1 MAGDDERAVGDP
13 NADAAFER
21 WRKGVAS
28 VLAKSKRVDVSEL
41 PDAPESLLTTETYD
55 GVPIA
60 PLYGPRDELPE
71 SALPGSY
78 PFVRGASATPD
89 VSRGWFVTARFGDPS
104 TGATDAAAVN
114 RAILDG
120 LNNGVGALWVAV
132 GGDAPAP
139 AELATVLDGVLL
151 DLAPITLDA
160 ADTTAA
166 AEALLAV
173 VDAADVTDRSAIDL
187 RLGAS
192 PLTDAFTGAPA
203 NTDAAVELAVSV
215 ADRPERIRPI
225 TIDATVFHDAGASDI
240 QEVGAAI
247 AAGAE
252 YLRLLTA
259 AGLSVTRALQLVEFR
274 YAATDKQFETIAKL
288 RAARQAWARIA
299 QVCGSPAQGGA
310 PQHVVT
316 SAAMMT
322 QRDPW
327 VNMLRT
333 TVAAFAAG
341 VGGADAVT
349 VLPFDQAIVGGS
361 PGVSRTFAERI
372 ARNTQLLLLE
382 ESHIGAVVDPAGGSW
397 YVEALTA
404 EYAAAAWAYF
414 QGIEAEGGY
423 LAALASGLLERTIA
437 QTRAAREDDINHRR
451 FAITGVNEFP
461 NLAEPD
467 ITAGEVDGRVYRYA
481 SAFEALRDRSDA
493 ILAATGTRPRAR
505 LVPLG
510 TVAEYNGRT
519 TFAGNLLAAGGIEA
533 VTDPADGPSA
543 DAAPITDVAVICG
556 TDKRY
561 ATEGSD
567 TVRDLRHSGVGRI
580 LVAGPAKAF
589 ADAEHRPDGYLTL
602 GMDAIAILTE
612 LLDAAA
618 VDPSGDRVEKES
630 IR

>member
-1 MAGDDERAVGDP
+1 MAGDDNSGS
-13 NADAAFER
+13 DAAFER
-21 WRKGVAS
+21 WRAGVAS

-41 PDAPESLLTTETYD
+41 PDAPESLLTTATYD

-89 VSRGWFVTARFGDPS
+89 VSRGWFVSARFGDPAVGPVDPVS
-104 TGATDAAAVN
+104 VN

-120 LNNGVGALWVAV
+120 LNNGVGALWLSV
-132 GGDAPAP
+132 GDGALAPADLST
-139 AELATVLDGVLL
+139 ALDGVLL

-160 ADTTAA
+160 DDPTAA

-173 VDAADVTDRSAIDL
+173 VDAVDVVDRGGIDL

-192 PLTDAFTGAPA
+192 PLTDAFTGTPPS
-203 NTDAAVELAVSV
+203 TDATVALATSV

-225 TIDATVFHDAGASDI
+225 TVDATAFHDAGASDI

-259 AGLSVTRALQLVEFR
+259 AGLSVTRALQLIEFR

-299 QVCGSPAQGGA
+299 QVCGSPARGGA

-349 VLPFDQAIVGGS
+349 VLPFDQAIVGGA

-382 ESHIGAVVDPAGGSW
+382 ESHIGSVVDPAGGSW

-414 QGIEAEGGY
+414 QGIEADGGY
-423 LAALASGLLERTIA
+423 LAALNSGLLERTIA

-461 NLAEPD
+461 NLGEAD
-467 ITAGEVDGRVYRYA
+467 IPTGEVDGRVHRYA
-481 SAFEALRDRSDA
+481 AAFETLRDRSDA
-493 ILAATGTRPRAR
+493 IAAGGSRPRVR

-533 VTDPADGPSA
+533 VTDPAEA
-543 DAAPITDVAVICG
+543 TDVAVICG

-567 TVRDLRHSGVGRI
+567 TVRDLRAAGVGRI
-580 LVAGPAKAF
+580 LVAGSAKAF
-589 ADAEHRPDGYLTL
+589 AEAEHRPDGYLTL

-612 LLDAAA
+612 LIDQ
-618 VDPSGDRVEKES
+618 VDKEPV
-630 IR
+630 R

>member
-1 MAGDDERAVGDP
+1 MAGDDDRAGSDRTDP
-13 NADAAFER
+13 AADEAFER
-21 WRKGVAS
+21 WRRGVAG

-41 PDAPESLLTTETYD
+41 PDSPESLLTTDTYE

-71 SALPGSY
+71 ASLPGSA

-89 VSRGWFVTARFGDPS
+89 VSRGWFVSARFGDGSPPPE
-104 TGATDAAAVN
+104 TVN
-114 RAILDG
+114 QAILDG
-120 LNNGVGALWVAV
+120 LNNGVGALWLAV
-132 GGDAPAP
+132 GTDALAP
-139 AELATVLDGVLL
+139 SELATALNGVLF
-151 DLAPITLDA
+151 DLAPITLDSDDPA
-160 ADTTAA
+160 AG

-173 VDAADVTDRSAIDL
+173 VDSAAVVDRTAIDL

-192 PLTDAFTGAPA
+192 PLTDAL
-203 NTDAAVELAVSV
+203 AAGGPHPLHVDSATIELAVAV
-215 ADRPERIRPI
+215 AGRPERIRPI
-225 TIDATVFHDAGASDI
+225 TVDATVFHNAGASDV

-252 YLRLLTA
+252 YLRALTA
-259 AGLSVTRALQLVEFR
+259 AGLSVTSALRLIEFR

-299 QVCGSPAQGGA
+299 QVCGSPAEGGA

-349 VLPFDQAIVGGS
+349 VLPFDQAIRGGF
-361 PGVSRTFAERI
+361 PGISRTFAERI

-414 QGIEAEGGY
+414 QRIESAGGY
-423 LAALASGLLERTIA
+423 LAALGSGLVEDTIE
-437 QTRAAREDDINHRR
+437 QTRGAREDDINHRR

-461 NLAEPD
+461 NLGEPD
-467 ITAGEVDGRVYRYA
+467 VPTGEVDGGRVHRYA
-481 SAFEALRDRSDA
+481 AAFEALRDRSDSIA
-493 ILAATGTRPRAR
+493 HTTGTRPRVR

-510 TVAEYNGRT
+510 SVAEHNGRT

-533 VTDPADGPSA
+533 VTDPAEAS
-543 DAAPITDVAVICG
+543 DVAVICG

-561 ATEGSD
+561 AAEGAA
-567 TVRDLRHSGVGRI
+567 TVRELRDAGVGRI
-580 LVAGPAKAF
+580 LVAGSERAF
-589 ADAEHRPDGYLTL
+589 ADADDRPDGYLTL

-612 LLDAAA
+612 LIDSAADVSVA
-618 VDPSGDRVEKES
+618 AVEKEPV
-630 IR
+630 R